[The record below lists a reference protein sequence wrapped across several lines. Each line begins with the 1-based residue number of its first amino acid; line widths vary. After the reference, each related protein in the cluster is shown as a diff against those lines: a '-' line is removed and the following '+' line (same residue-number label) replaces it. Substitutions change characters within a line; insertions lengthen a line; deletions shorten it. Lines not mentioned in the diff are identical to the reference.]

1 MTFTIA
7 SKRIKYLGINL
18 AKEDLY
24 TDKYKTFWKKVDTD
38 QEKNRQHSWT
48 ARLSIVMML
57 ISSKALYRFNVITVK
72 IPMTLFCRNRKFNL
86 KFKWNLKGPWIAKT
100 ILKNDKVTGLKFL
113 DFKTYY
119 KAIVIK
125 TVLVLRHLDK
135 WNRIES
141 PEINPYTWSQIIFY
155 KDVKTIQWERK
166 SSFGK
171 MG

>member
-1 MTFTIA
+1 M
-7 SKRIKYLGINL
+7 
-18 AKEDLY
+18 
-24 TDKYKTFWKKVDTD
+24 
-38 QEKNRQHSWT
+38 
-48 ARLSIVMML
+48 
-57 ISSKALYRFNVITVK
+57 
-72 IPMTLFCRNRKFNL
+72 
-86 KFKWNLKGPWIAKT
+86 
-100 ILKNDKVTGLKFL
+100 KNDKVTGLKFL